1 MQTTMMPYE
10 TSGSRRVRSHFGLP
24 DDARAFIK
32 RFALR
37 GRDPAV
43 ADENLY
49 RYCENEP
56 TDATDPSGRNAIL
69 DIYVSQIEKYL
80 NTPGGEQAAAEIA
93 SRMYAEI
100 ASLAQYV
107 YPLAAAFM
115 QNWLDGA
122 PKNPYI
128 INDHVQAAIT
138 DKSGPRDEVAK
149 QVRLAVMARNA
160 PAGTIDIGFF
170 NVKARSGDYHYA
182 LGDFRVRFTGCYKI
196 ARGRISLTG
205 TWAISDTYHWTKGVI
220 ANILGTIIKDDYALL
235 VEEYCGAKPFQVL
248 GAWYGTMTF

>member
-1 MQTTMMPYE
+1 MSLETPGPLLPRRQIMQTTMMPYE

-220 ANILGTIIKDDYALL
+220 ANILGTIIKD
-235 VEEYCGAKPFQVL
+235 
-248 GAWYGTMTF
+248 